1 MAIVG
6 RGEGLAFAG
15 AVGAQPT
22 SASSSV
28 AVAASLR
35 RMGGEPRYHDSVVC
49 TTDPWFMLVTVKQPG
64 REISLLFDLF
74 VVNQRVRRLLA
85 GALADVGLRA
95 DEYAVYSLLF
105 EQAPLTATEMARR
118 MGMPLTTVLDY
129 LRAMDERRHL
139 RRERHPKDGRAQQ
152 LSLTMAGIT
161 EQRRTNRAWEVMR
174 VNLERSLPIP
184 AKDVRRALQ
193 ALDDAVIAALARQE
207 ADAAGTG

>member
-1 MAIVG
+1 
-6 RGEGLAFAG
+6 
-15 AVGAQPT
+15 
-22 SASSSV
+22 
-28 AVAASLR
+28 
-35 RMGGEPRYHDSVVC
+35 
-49 TTDPWFMLVTVKQPG
+49 MLVAVKQPG